1 MNLFLSNGIDMNRR
15 DKVRRREERKTIIK
29 IPNINS
35 N

>member
-1 MNLFLSNGIDMNRR
+1 MNRR
-15 DKVRRREERKTIIK
+15 DKTRKREERKMIIK

>member
-1 MNLFLSNGIDMNRR
+1 MEVINIR
-15 DKVRRREERKTIIK
+15 DKVRKREERKTIIK

>member
-1 MNLFLSNGIDMNRR
+1 MNRK
-15 DKVRRREERKTIIK
+15 DKVRKKEERKTIIK